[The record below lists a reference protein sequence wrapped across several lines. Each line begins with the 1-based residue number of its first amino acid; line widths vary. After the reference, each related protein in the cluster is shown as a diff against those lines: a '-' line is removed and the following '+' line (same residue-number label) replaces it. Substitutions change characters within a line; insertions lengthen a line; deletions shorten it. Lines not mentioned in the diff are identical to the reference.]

1 MRRRQ
6 IPPEYAAA
14 MHRIRFAAFPASLC
28 LALAATGCSSP
39 AQNRGAAKDP
49 STPGAAALPSLVGT
63 EWGCVELTGP
73 DGSSVPVTDQ
83 PPTMRIAADGRA
95 SGFAGVNRY
104 FTQATFGNSITA
116 VTPLQFG
123 PVGAT
128 RMAGPPERMALEAA
142 FTSMLAR
149 VRSAQVVGV
158 TDTAAAARAGAGNAG
173 AMLELRSDA
182 GVVARFAPAPADAP
196 TAP

>member
-1 MRRRQ
+1 ML
-6 IPPEYAAA
+6 PP
-14 MHRIRFAAFPASLC
+14 I
-28 LALAATGCSSP
+28 T
-39 AQNRGAAKDP
+39 
-49 STPGAAALPSLVGT
+49 GT

-73 DGSSVPVTDQ
+73 DGSSVPVTDR
-83 PPTMRIAADGRA
+83 PPTILIASDGKV

-104 FTQATFGNSITA
+104 FTQATFGNTITA

-149 VRSAQVVGV
+149 VRSAKVVAV
-158 TDTAAAARAGAGNAG
+158 TDTAASDRAGAGA
-173 AMLELRSDA
+173 ARAVLELKGEAD
-182 GVVARFAPAPADAP
+182 VVARFVPAPADAP
-196 TAP
+196 PAP